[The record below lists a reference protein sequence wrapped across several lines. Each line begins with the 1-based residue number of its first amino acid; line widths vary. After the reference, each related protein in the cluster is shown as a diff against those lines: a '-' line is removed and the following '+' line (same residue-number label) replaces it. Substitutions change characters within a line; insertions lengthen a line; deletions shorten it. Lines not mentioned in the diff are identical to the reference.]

1 MGTKEEQEKNFR
13 DTFYSDFGLTK
24 LPKDWLDKQE
34 LYNIFK
40 KPKKDNKLSMPMFYN
55 FEENNTHQADILYLP
70 KDGDYGYCLVV
81 TDVATGKTDAEPL
94 KEVSSKTTTEAIKKI
109 YKRNILSRPDKIITV
124 TEIYYDIIY
133 IHL

>member
-70 KDGDYGYCLVV
+70 KDGDY
-81 TDVATGKTDAEPL
+81 
-94 KEVSSKTTTEAIKKI
+94 
-109 YKRNILSRPDKIITV
+109 
-124 TEIYYDIIY
+124 
-133 IHL
+133 